1 MNPSLPVWKARTAVV
16 LTTAERLASRYG
28 ALILLIFALLYYG
41 QYYRSGLNLSGEG
54 GTNALIAMRL
64 MEGQRPIADT
74 FLGYNVMWFYPIVW
88 LFEITGPDY
97 VALRLFF
104 FAICALGGILG
115 FFVLRRTTGC
125 GTYSVLVAGVIIMI
139 PGMLFR
145 NYMPFLGLLN
155 MFLLLQAFV
164 FSQRTRAARAAWILA
179 AGAGLGL
186 TYLTRVD
193 LGIFM
198 TVVLAGLAVLYPFG
212 CGGKWSE
219 RLATGAGGLAAALL
233 IALLVHWPVYADAK
247 ARGFA
252 QNFVEQYATWVGMIR
267 AEVENVLPKSL
278 PPAPAPAPMAL
289 PAPSPAEPPPAPARD
304 LQPAAPAREIPGK
317 DKTVLQRVALRD
329 AFTLPE
335 FYDRAFALITY
346 LPILAAGLIVPG
358 FGIILL
364 AALIRRDGSRA
375 VPALTVLT
383 AVGCA
388 LTLFPQF
395 FFFRPDTPH
404 LSEFMAPFLIAL
416 GCAAWHAGRWLAVSS
431 APLLRIFSAGV
442 VAVSAANASLYVYHS
457 MPKESAGTIAA
468 AKKKGAELIAQN
480 GVRVFLKGP
489 ERDALQG
496 LADLI
501 ASRTDPADY
510 IVCYPYAPTINFMT
524 NRRSYESN
532 LYVDNATAPERFHEE
547 TLAEIAKY
555 RPAAIIIDNRKI
567 NKAESSQFSAWA
579 AETYAHIRQTY
590 RHAGTFGRQEVYLR
604 PDKAG
609 P

>member
-1 MNPSLPVWKARTAVV
+1 MNPSLPAWKARTAVV
-16 LTTAERLASRYG
+16 LTSAERLAWRYG
-28 ALILLIFALLYYG
+28 ALLLLVFAVFYYG

-104 FAICALGGILG
+104 FVICTLGGIIG

-125 GTYSVLVAGVIIMI
+125 GAYSLFVAVLVIMI

-155 MFLLLQAFV
+155 MGLLLQAFV
-164 FSQRTRAARAAWILA
+164 FSQRTHAARIAWILA

-186 TYLTRVD
+186 TYLTRID

-198 TVVLAGLAVLYPFG
+198 TVILAGLAALYPLG
-212 CGGKWSE
+212 CGGKWTE
-219 RLATGAGGLAAALL
+219 RLATGSAGLAAALL
-233 IALLVHWPVYADAK
+233 LAILVHWPVYADAK

-252 QNFVEQYATWVGMIR
+252 QNFVEQYATWFGMIR
-267 AEVENVLPKSL
+267 AEVENLLPKSL
-278 PPAPAPAPMAL
+278 ASAPVVMEQPAPAPAEPQ
-289 PAPSPAEPPPAPARD
+289 PAPSGDAQPSAPD
-304 LQPAAPAREIPGK
+304 REIPGK
-317 DKTVLQRVALRD
+317 DKTVLQRVPLQD

-335 FYDRAFALITY
+335 FYDRAFAMITY
-346 LPILAAGLIVPG
+346 LPILAAGLIIPG

-364 AALIRRDGSRA
+364 AALIRRDSART

-383 AVGCA
+383 AMGCA
-388 LTLFPQF
+388 FTLFPQF

-416 GCAAWHAGRWLAVSS
+416 GCAVWHAGRWLAAPSS
-431 APLLRIFSAGV
+431 LVLRVFSACV
-442 VAVSAANASLYVYHS
+442 IAVSAANASLYVYHS

-496 LADLI
+496 LADMI

-547 TLAEIAKY
+547 TLAEIARY

-579 AETYAHIRQTY
+579 AETYAHIQQTY